1 MSLVR
6 RLAVCLSL
14 AAALPAVAE
23 TPRPVLRLD
32 VVVPGEVVR
41 LGDLFQHAGRHAEVP
56 VFRAPEPGHTG
67 QVPAWQIIEAARR
80 AGLEPETGDRNR
92 QVSVTR
98 DARVIPLADLEERV
112 AIALASSFGLSDSSR
127 VQVSFDRGTRPI
139 AVETEAS
146 GSLDVIRIEHDPRS
160 GRFDAVLGIRGST
173 RSERSGGFR
182 LAGTANELIEFVV
195 PARTI
200 GRGEVVR
207 ASDLV
212 VDRKPRN
219 ALPMMTGDTVVSLAQ
234 AVGLAARRPLS
245 PERMFRTID
254 LMKPE
259 LVERNANVLI
269 TVELPGMSLTMRGK
283 ALEAGAEGD
292 VIQVENLQ
300 SRKKLQAVVT
310 GLNRVAIVTPATA
323 RSAVVASSRAP

>member
-14 AAALPAVAE
+14 ATALPAMAE

-98 DARVIPLADLEERV
+98 DARVVPLADLEERV

>member
-1 MSLVR
+1 MSLAR
-6 RLAVCLSL
+6 RLAVCICL
-14 AAALPAVAE
+14 ASALPATAE
-23 TPRPVLRLD
+23 TARPVLRLE
-32 VVVPGEVVR
+32 VVVPGAIVR
-41 LGDLFQHAGRHAEVP
+41 LGDLFQNAGRHAEVP
-56 VFRAPEPGHTG
+56 VFRSPDPGHTG
-67 QVPAWQIIEAARR
+67 QVPAWQIIEVARR
-80 AGLEPETGDRNR
+80 AGLEPDSVDRNR
-92 QVSVTR
+92 EVTVTR
-98 DARVIPLADLEERV
+98 DARVVPLADLEERI
-112 AIALASSFGLSDSSR
+112 AAALAGSFGLSDTSR

-139 AVETEAS
+139 TVETDAT
-146 GSLDVIRIEHDPRS
+146 GSLDIVRIEHDPRT
-160 GRFDAVLGIRGST
+160 GRFDAVLGIRGSS

-182 LAGTANELIEFVV
+182 LSGTANELVEFVV

-219 ALPMMTGDTVVSLAQ
+219 ALPMMTGDTVITLAQ

-245 PERMFRTID
+245 PERLFRTID

-259 LVERNANVLI
+259 LVERNGNVLI
-269 TVELPGMSLTMRGK
+269 LVELPGLSLTMRGK

-310 GLNRVAIVTPATA
+310 GLNRVAVMA
-323 RSAVVASSRAP
+323 RSATPPAVVAASRVP

>member
-6 RLAVCLSL
+6 RLAFCLCL
-14 AAALPAVAE
+14 ATALPAMAE

>member
-6 RLAVCLSL
+6 HLAICLGL
-14 AAALPAVAE
+14 AAAMPAMAE
-23 TPRPVLRLD
+23 TPRPVLRLE

-41 LGDLFQHAGRHAEVP
+41 LGDLFEHAGRHAEVP
-56 VFRAPEPGHTG
+56 VFRAPDPGHTG
-67 QVPAWQIIEAARR
+67 QVPAWQIIEVARR
-80 AGLEPETGDRNR
+80 AGLEPETGDRHR

-98 DARVIPLADLEERV
+98 DARVIPLAELEERIAV
-112 AIALASSFGLSDSSR
+112 ALAGSFGLSDSSR

-139 AVETEAS
+139 AVEIDAS
-146 GSLDVIRIEHDPRS
+146 GTLDIVRIEHDPRT
-160 GRFDAVLGIRGST
+160 GRFDAVLGIRGSS
-173 RSERSGGFR
+173 RSERGGGFR
-182 LAGTANELIEFVV
+182 LAGTANELVEFVV

-219 ALPMMTGDTVVSLAQ
+219 TLPMMTADTVVSLAQ

-323 RSAVVASSRAP
+323 PSAVVASSRAP